1 MDMKNCKSVLIT
13 AMIMLSLLGGLV
25 GCASPVEPKKVNSN
39 NEPKKEASKETAKT
53 DKQKE
58 EKEIKKEF
66 AANETI
72 ELKGMHL
79 NVTKVER
86 SNGSDFDKPKEGNE
100 FVIVSVKIQN
110 KGTEKLDYN
119 PFYFKIQNSKGQ
131 ITDESFTTINQ
142 DTALNSGELAPNG
155 EVTGTLAF
163 EAPKGDKGLKLLYKD
178 NIFKEDEQII
188 IKLN

>member
-1 MDMKNCKSVLIT
+1 MKNCKSVLIT

-25 GCASPVEPKKVNSN
+25 GCGSPD
-39 NEPKKEASKETAKT
+39 EPKKEASKETTKT
-53 DKQKE
+53 DKSKE

-66 AANETI
+66 AANETV

-79 NVTKVER
+79 SITKVEI

-100 FVIVSVKIQN
+100 FVIVSV
-110 KGTEKLDYN
+110 
-119 PFYFKIQNSKGQ
+119 KIQNSKGQ

-155 EVTGTLAF
+155 EITGTLAF